1 MIDFT
6 YAKYV
11 KHFSIFGIFQGGV
24 KGLPS
29 SLYILFTLCNS
40 SQLDFFNNMTY
51 LKINLPLF
59 LLSGPFRFDVENI
72 ITPISKYRM
81 YNQKTRTVRE
91 TMRYL
96 TVHPPTRA
104 SSEEEKSSGTKYV
117 RNEKLLVNCL
127 RVKRQHSSQAT
138 RKWLHRRGP
147 RWL

>member
-1 MIDFT
+1 M
-6 YAKYV
+6 
-11 KHFSIFGIFQGGV
+11 
-24 KGLPS
+24 
-29 SLYILFTLCNS
+29 
-40 SQLDFFNNMTY
+40 
-51 LKINLPLF
+51 
-59 LLSGPFRFDVENI
+59 LSGPFRFDVENI

-81 YNQKTRTVRE
+81 YNQQTRTVRE

-96 TVHPPTRA
+96 TVHQPTRA

-147 RWL
+147 RWLQVNEPQTIWARSQCCSLETSRVTKAFYYCCR